1 MMINCETCGGTGGR
15 HPFDMG
21 GPATCCDCCGT
32 GRMPQLT
39 PVALGIRSRAEMRR
53 FESGEIEFILYNRHG
68 NWMRTILE
76 PETTAS
82 LVQALEADPLHEWQ
96 TDPERY
102 NNIQHIAIWPDGNI
116 GMRRYDRQWMM
127 DGNNDEHT
135 PIVTTN
141 ADDRR
146 RLARALAARM
156 VSPDPDTAAKR
167 RLDDNLRSVF
177 S

>member
-1 MMINCETCGGTGGR
+1 MMMIRCETCGGMDGG
-15 HPFDMG
+15 D
-21 GPATCCDCCGT
+21 PATCRDCCGT
-32 GRMPQLT
+32 GEMPTLT
-39 PVALGIRSRAEMRR
+39 PVALGAAAGRVEMRR
-53 FESGEIEFILYNRHG
+53 FESGEIEFILYDRHDD
-68 NWMRTILE
+68 WMRTTLE
-76 PETTAS
+76 PETAVS
-82 LVQALEADPLHEWQ
+82 FVQALEADPLREWQ

-102 NNIQHIAIWPDGNI
+102 NNLQHIALWPDGNI

-146 RLARALAARM
+146 RLAKALACIAP
-156 VSPDPDTAAKR
+156 SNPDAAAKK
-167 RLDDNLRSVF
+167 RLDNNLRSVF